1 MLIKILSITSVVF
14 ALGAAVFWGWSALIN
29 VPVIYSGFGTLG
41 TQMPD
46 GSNIPG
52 VEPFYTALKLISK
65 LNALA
70 AGCAFVSAI
79 TQALTLL
86 PKK

>member
-1 MLIKILSITSVVF
+1 MKTLTVLSVVF
-14 ALGAAVFWGWSALIN
+14 AFGAAIFWGWSAFVN
-29 VPVIYSGFGTLG
+29 VPTLYSGFGTLG

-46 GSNIPG
+46 GSNVIGPG
-52 VEPFYTALKLISK
+52 PFYAALAKISK

-70 AGCAFVSAI
+70 AGCAFFSAL

-86 PKK
+86 PRK

>member
-1 MLIKILSITSVVF
+1 MRILSIVSVVF
-14 ALGAAVFWGWSALIN
+14 ALGAAGFWGWSALIN
-29 VPVIYSGFGTLG
+29 VPVIYSGFGTR

-46 GSNIPG
+46 GSNTAG
-52 VEPFYTALKLISK
+52 VEPFYAALRLISK

-70 AGCAFVSAI
+70 AGCAFVSAL

-86 PKK
+86 PRK

>member
-1 MLIKILSITSVVF
+1 MIILSIVSVVF
-14 ALGAAVFWGWSALIN
+14 ALGAAGLWGWSAFIN
-29 VPVIYSGFGTLG
+29 VPVIYSGYGTLG
-41 TQMPD
+41 TKLPN

-52 VEPFYTALKLISK
+52 VAPFYSALKLISK

-70 AGCAFVSAI
+70 AGCAFISAL

-86 PKK
+86 PKR

>member
-1 MLIKILSITSVVF
+1 MRILSIVSVVF
-14 ALGAAVFWGWSALIN
+14 ALGAAGFWGWSALIN

-41 TQMPD
+41 TQLPN

-52 VEPFYTALKLISK
+52 VEPFYAALKLISK

-70 AGCAFVSAI
+70 ASCAFVSAL
-79 TQALTLL
+79 TQAMTLL
-86 PKK
+86 PKR

>member
-1 MLIKILSITSVVF
+1 MKILSLVSVVF
-14 ALGAAVFWGWSALIN
+14 ALGAAGFWGWSALIN

-46 GSNIPG
+46 GSNISG
-52 VEPFYTALKLISK
+52 VEPFYAALKLISK

-70 AGCAFVSAI
+70 AGCAFASAL

-86 PKK
+86 PRK

>member
-1 MLIKILSITSVVF
+1 MKILSFVSVVF
-14 ALGAAVFWGWSALIN
+14 ALGAAGFWGWSALIN

-46 GSNIPG
+46 GSNIAG
-52 VEPFYTALKLISK
+52 VEPFYAGLKLISK

-70 AGCAFVSAI
+70 AGCAFISAL

-86 PKK
+86 SRK